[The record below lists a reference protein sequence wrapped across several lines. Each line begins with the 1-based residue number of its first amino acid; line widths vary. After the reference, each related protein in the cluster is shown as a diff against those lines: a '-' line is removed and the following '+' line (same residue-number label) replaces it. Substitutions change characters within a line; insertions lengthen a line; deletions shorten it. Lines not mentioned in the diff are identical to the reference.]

1 MKRNKIVFYL
11 LMILVGGISF
21 YFGEFVLRA
30 ENVKMISSL
39 CIGFGAAIFCLGI
52 GNLIGAVIISKTEN
66 EEITRQEKI
75 ELNDERNIKIREKV
89 GAKINQVVIYALCII
104 ALAMG
109 FMQVDIVAI
118 VMVVAVLFLELILAI
133 TLSNYY
139 SKRM

>member
-52 GNLIGAVIISKTEN
+52 GNLIGAVIISKAEN
-66 EEITRQEKI
+66 EEITRLEKI
-75 ELNDERNIKIREKV
+75 ELNDERNIRIREKV